1 MMVEYAKL
9 MKEWDNIGV
18 WKTDVLN
25 NTASSNVEMITVS
38 VVSQD
43 SDTTHR
49 PGNRSLQCNSVKYD
63 LSG

>member
-25 NTASSNVEMITVS
+25 NTASQTVMITDIGRVAQS
-38 VVSQD
+38 S
-43 SDTTHR
+43 TTHR
-49 PGNRSLQCNSVKYD
+49 PGQIFAETPSNTIYR
-63 LSG
+63 